1 MIFVPCTPKE
11 QLKKIYE
18 KEVEKSGFKIKIIE
32 RSGTKIRDMLHRKDP
47 FRERQCERPD
57 CFVCSSGGKTK
68 GGCNKENI
76 KYSIECTENCRKKD
90 IYHGETSY
98 SAYTRGKEHLEK
110 YNNRDST
117 SALHNHCINEHQG
130 NRVKFQM
137 NVTGTFHRDPTLRQ
151 ISEGIDI
158 EDTPQERLMN
168 TRNEWNTPL
177 VPQAVIRRR

>member
-1 MIFVPCTPKE
+1 M
-11 QLKKIYE
+11 
-18 KEVEKSGFKIKIIE
+18 
-32 RSGTKIRDMLHRKDP
+32 HRKL
-47 FRERQCERPD
+47 Q
-57 CFVCSSGGKTK
+57 
-68 GGCNKENI
+68 
-76 KYSIECTENCRKKD
+76 KKD
-90 IYHGETSY
+90 IYHRETSY
-98 SAYTRGKEHLEK
+98 SAYTRGREHLEK